1 MSVYPTASK
10 QYYLERSA
18 VAEDGSGSAFPARSS
33 VTKESLIGRPCVLK
47 SFSMSYVCD
56 VSYQAAAGIRI
67 ELCDGDTPIAQV
79 FYCDNYASASAQT
92 WSVLIPGN
100 GIRIGDSL
108 KLALSQRG
116 NTLTNLKASGITIM
130 YQG

>member
-1 MSVYPTASK
+1 MIYPTASK
-10 QYYLERSA
+10 QYYLERSG
-18 VAEDGSGSAFPARSS
+18 VATNGTSGFPARSG
-33 VTKESLIGRPCVLK
+33 VEKQTLIDRPCVLK

-56 VSYQAAAGIRI
+56 VSFQATAGIRI

-79 FYCDNYASASAQT
+79 FYCDNYASALAQT

-100 GIRIGDSL
+100 GIRIGNSL
-108 KLALSQRG
+108 KLALSQE
-116 NTLTNLKASGITIM
+116 NDTLANLKASGITIM